1 MMQLLC
7 NGQRLDLYEDSSL
20 QFTKKNPLFAF
31 DELSAE
37 RTTSF
42 KLPATPTNDRVLAC
56 ARVPAYKGDGMRKLF
71 SAELQAGT
79 IVKRG
84 YLYVKSY
91 SKGDYDAVMVCDML
105 FDLKAFGNYEWGSLI
120 WNARVS
126 DTIYAANAADIP
138 TMARIK
144 YHRPTGDGVQPAI
157 NIGKVLQQLDEQGIL
172 PIKGVTN
179 TDLWLIRAGDNR
191 RLDQVLNVIASA
203 PDGDDLNIANSQ
215 GLFELYPMPTDDG
228 AGHGYINALYIDRY
242 GLTMTFADDTPENV
256 CLCGSDNTS
265 PYHKVEFLATR
276 KFLRPLTS
284 GGAVRYEG
292 QPLAGQTISV
302 PAYKQFVL
310 MTGSST
316 PYNEDPSSPI
326 DWVDLDM
333 RLETA
338 VNVKVRVSGDGF
350 MYYYS
355 SQLTDLKIGDVLKMY
370 SAFTG
375 TLIGLDADNN
385 IRFFDT
391 ITPTDKPIA
400 LIDIDN
406 VQRSFGDWAQ
416 NNYVKCKESDNVFE
430 TERKWVNYRIYN
442 DNIEEEKDLMVLE
455 CIEGGHYDA
464 ADTIIIRTTEG
475 GLLKENAAAK
485 TGTEEYLERISMVKN
500 MSMQDICE
508 ASTTVKVKAR
518 MSLAE
523 FSDITSATSF
533 IVKNTRY
540 IWVDAKWDKN
550 TADFT
555 LARLE

>member
-7 NGQRLDLYEDSSL
+7 NGQRLDLYDNASL

-42 KLPATPTNDRVLAC
+42 KLPATPNNDRVLAC
-56 ARVPAYKGDGMRKLF
+56 ARVPAYKGDGMRKRF
-71 SAELQAGT
+71 NAELQAGT

-91 SKGDYDAVMVCDML
+91 SKGDYDTVMVCDML

-120 WNARVS
+120 WNARIS
-126 DTIYAANAADIP
+126 NTIYDANAADIP

-157 NIGKVLQQLDEQGIL
+157 NIGKVLQQLDAQGIL

-179 TDLWLIRAGDNR
+179 TNLWLIRSGNNVT
-191 RLDQVLNVIASA
+191 LDQVRNPITSA
-203 PDGDDLNIANSQ
+203 PTSTDLNLNNAQ
-215 GLFELYPMPTDDG
+215 GIFDLAAMSTGEG
-228 AGHGYINALYIDRY
+228 ASDYIQAFYVDQY
-242 GLTMTFADDTPENV
+242 GLTMTFADNTPDNV
-256 CLCGSDNTS
+256 CLCGATNDT
-265 PYHKVEFLATR
+265 PYPKVEFLGTR

-284 GGAVRYEG
+284 GGAVRYTG
-292 QPLAGQTISV
+292 TPLKGQTISV
-302 PAYKQFVL
+302 PAYKQFVF
-310 MTGSST
+310 MTGTST
-316 PYNEDPSSPI
+316 PYNADPSTPI
-326 DWVDLDM
+326 DWAELRLDE
-333 RLETA
+333 ETA
-338 VNVKVRVSGDGF
+338 VSFDLRISGEDDDRN
-350 MYYYS
+350 YS

-375 TLIGLDADNN
+375 TLIGLDANNN

-391 ITPTDKPIA
+391 ITPTDNPIT

-406 VQRSFGDWAQ
+406 VQRGFGDWAQ
-416 NNYVKCKESDNVFE
+416 NNYVKCKDSENVFA
-430 TERKWVNYRIYN
+430 TEHKWVNYRIYN
-442 DNIEEEKDLMVLE
+442 DNIEAEKDLMVLE

-485 TGTEEYLERISMVKN
+485 TGTEVYLQRISMVKN
-500 MSMQDICE
+500 TAMQDICN

-518 MSLAE
+518 MSLAD
-523 FSDITSATSF
+523 FSDITSVTSF

-540 IWVDAKWDKN
+540 IWIDAKWDKN